1 MQKEQTIKTKIY
13 NDNTEGSRELA
24 KILVNNCN
32 LILSKKNRC
41 VISLPT
47 GNSPINLYKSL
58 IELYKKKQISFK
70 NIVFFNLDEFYPI
83 SKKDPQSYS
92 KYLNEKLFN
101 HIDMPKK
108 NINLFNGNIKEKGIK
123 RHCIDFEKKI
133 KELGGLDIQVLGI
146 GKNGH
151 IGFNEP
157 GSLINSKTRK
167 VKISNDSIKV
177 IINEF
182 NDKRRV
188 PQEALTMG
196 VQTILSANKIF
207 LMAWG
212 KNKSSIINK
221 TIKSDVSKDIP
232 ATYLKT
238 HKNVTF
244 ILDKESSSEIF
255 WKNYKSRD
263 FEKNL
268 RIIMPVAMKLIPRIA
283 AESKTWLY
291 LK

>member
-1 MQKEQTIKTKIY
+1 VQKEQTIKTKIY

-24 KILVNNCN
+24 KILVDNCN

-221 TIKSDVSKDIP
+221 TIKSGVSKDIP

-255 WKNYKSRD
+255 
-263 FEKNL
+263 
-268 RIIMPVAMKLIPRIA
+268 
-283 AESKTWLY
+283 
-291 LK
+291 

>member
-13 NDNTEGSRELA
+13 NDNSEGSRELA
-24 KILVNNCN
+24 KILVDNCN

-157 GSLINSKTRK
+157 GSQINSKTRK

-177 IINEF
+177 IVNEF
-182 NDKRRV
+182 NEKRRV
-188 PQEALTMG
+188 PKEALTMG

-212 KNKSSIINK
+212 KNKSSIINQ

-255 WKNYKSRD
+255 
-263 FEKNL
+263 
-268 RIIMPVAMKLIPRIA
+268 
-283 AESKTWLY
+283 
-291 LK
+291 

>member
-13 NDNTEGSRELA
+13 NDNSEGSRELA
-24 KILVNNCN
+24 KILVDNCN

-92 KYLNEKLFN
+92 TYLNEKLFD

-221 TIKSDVSKDIP
+221 TIKSGVSKDIP

-255 WKNYKSRD
+255 
-263 FEKNL
+263 
-268 RIIMPVAMKLIPRIA
+268 
-283 AESKTWLY
+283 
-291 LK
+291 

>member
-13 NDNTEGSRELA
+13 NDNSEGSRELA
-24 KILVNNCN
+24 KILVDNCN
-32 LILSKKNRC
+32 QILSKKNRC
-41 VISLPT
+41 VVSLPT
-47 GNSPINLYKSL
+47 CNSPINLYKSL

-92 KYLNEKLFN
+92 IYLNEKLFD

-157 GSLINSKTRK
+157 GSQINSKTRK

-177 IINEF
+177 IVNEF
-182 NDKRRV
+182 NEKSRV
-188 PQEALTMG
+188 PKEALTMG

-212 KNKSSIINK
+212 KNKSSISTK
-221 TIKSDVSKDIP
+221 VAVVSSVR
-232 ATYLKT
+232 L
-238 HKNVTF
+238 F
-244 ILDKESSSEIF
+244 
-255 WKNYKSRD
+255 
-263 FEKNL
+263 L
-268 RIIMPVAMKLIPRIA
+268 RSLQPLTGPGP
-283 AESKTWLY
+283 
-291 LK
+291 